1 MTTGFI
7 LFRGWV
13 LDDEYVGPK
22 ASLQDFML
30 AHTGTL
36 RKRTSGF
43 ANKSVYFASRGKC

>member
-1 MTTGFI
+1 MTTGFV

-22 ASLQDFML
+22 ASLQDLML
-30 AHTGTL
+30 ARTGTL